1 MMRCAKAY
9 RAILFD
15 WDGTAVL
22 SRDASVDEVVPLMRA
37 LLEKGVV
44 LVVISGTFLEVGL
57 TTKGDNV
64 DFLLE
69 HVAFGG
75 MPHIS
80 GVPGTAIGIRE
91 QGTVIGEQGSGA
103 GTDHWPLIPDHRSL
117 IPNMWR
123 IDEPEQT

>member
-22 SRDASVDEVVPLMRA
+22 SRDAPVDEVVPLMRA

-69 HVAFGG
+69 HVVFGG

-80 GVPGTAIGIRE
+80 GVPGTAIGIRD
-91 QGTVIGEQGSGA
+91 QG
-103 GTDHWPLIPDHRSL
+103 SL

>member
-22 SRDASVDEVVPLMRA
+22 SRDAPVDEVVPLMRA

-69 HVAFGG
+69 HVVFGG
-75 MPHIS
+75 IPHIS
-80 GVPGTAIGIRE
+80 GVPGTAIGIRD
-91 QGTVIGEQGSGA
+91 QGSGNSDRGA
-103 GTDHWPLIPDHRSL
+103 GIGGGH
-117 IPNMWR
+117 
-123 IDEPEQT
+123 